1 MTTMQSFNLVRR
13 LHRLSFAATFA
24 WLVGSALPALAAD
37 PSAARAMLITWRGC
51 EEACIG
57 FRDRIAAIRPQTN
70 LVIRDA
76 ARSPERARGF
86 LAEARSTGVGLLVTW
101 GTSATLAVAG
111 TLSELDD
118 PSFNHD
124 IPQVFMIVSDPVGVG
139 LVRDLDRP
147 GRRNLTGT
155 YNRVPEEV
163 NIQTIRSYMPGFR
176 KLGLVYNA
184 NEPNSIIKRDEM
196 AELASSMAYE
206 FVSVEVPIR
215 ENGRPDASDIPAA
228 VRSLKAQDVD
238 FLYLGSS
245 SFLRANGRILADAAR
260 QYGLP
265 LLSPYEELVRGNAAL
280 ISVAARYRDIG
291 RLAADRADRLLR
303 GDHPADGLPIA
314 QVTDFAVVVNLDTAR
329 ALGLYPPIGLL
340 QIVETVN

>member
-1 MTTMQSFNLVRR
+1 MTIVQLFTLARPFGR
-13 LHRLSFAATFA
+13 LTLLAMFASLAA
-24 WLVGSALPALAAD
+24 AALPARAAD
-37 PSAARAMLITWRGC
+37 PSTKAMLIAWRGC
-51 EEACIG
+51 EEACVG
-57 FRDRIAAIRPQTN
+57 FRDRIATIRPQTE

-76 ARSPERARGF
+76 ARSRDRARAF
-86 LAEARSTGVGLLVTW
+86 LAEARKTGVGLLVTW
-101 GTSATLAVAG
+101 GTSASLAVAG
-111 TLSELDD
+111 AISELAD
-118 PSFNHD
+118 PAFNHD
-124 IPQVFMIVSDPVGVG
+124 IPQVFMIVSDPVGAG
-139 LVRDLDRP
+139 LIRDLDRP

-196 AELASSMAYE
+196 AELAKSMAFE
-206 FVSVEVPIR
+206 FTSVEVPLKPS
-215 ENGRPDASDIPAA
+215 GRPDAADIPAA
-228 VRSLKAQDVD
+228 VRSLKAADVD

-245 SFLRANGRILADAAR
+245 SFLRANGSVLADAAR

-265 LLSPYEELVRGNAAL
+265 LLSPYEELVRGNGAL
-280 ISVAARYRDIG
+280 ISVAARYREIG
-291 RLAADRADRLLR
+291 RLAADQANRMLS
-303 GDHPADGLPIA
+303 GDVPADGVPVA
-314 QVTDFAVVVNLDTAR
+314 RMTDFAVVVNLDTAR